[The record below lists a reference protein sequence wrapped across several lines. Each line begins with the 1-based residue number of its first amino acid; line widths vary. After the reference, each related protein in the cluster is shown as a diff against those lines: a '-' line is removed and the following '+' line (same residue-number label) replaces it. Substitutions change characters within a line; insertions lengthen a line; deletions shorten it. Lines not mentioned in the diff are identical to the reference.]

1 MINVLNAIKPEM
13 PMDEYDLLHKIDYD
27 YVINVYANDNIA
39 FVLQKVLL
47 DNNLDNIKYEYVT
60 EQICNKVNALRSG
73 LNILDH
79 RDITNLGGRV
89 IFYKDCRDQSYLIQ
103 VWRGNRYI
111 NIDVD

>member
-1 MINVLNAIKPEM
+1 MINLFRAIKPEM
-13 PMDEYDLLHKIDYD
+13 PMDDYDLTHKIDYD

-39 FVLQKVLL
+39 FILQKVLL

-89 IFYKDCRDQSYLIQ
+89 IFYKGEKPQYYLIQ